1 MDKTFS
7 KCAQSLLCSGM
18 LSWPEGEEKTTSTEE
33 SQGSIPEDLSAGE
46 FYTDVKHIKIIYTRR
61 ASTTYLLIQVLS
73 SVEVGMGLPMGMSGV
88 DLMVFQA

>member
-46 FYTDVKHIKIIYTRR
+46 FYTDDMFYKMIYTRR